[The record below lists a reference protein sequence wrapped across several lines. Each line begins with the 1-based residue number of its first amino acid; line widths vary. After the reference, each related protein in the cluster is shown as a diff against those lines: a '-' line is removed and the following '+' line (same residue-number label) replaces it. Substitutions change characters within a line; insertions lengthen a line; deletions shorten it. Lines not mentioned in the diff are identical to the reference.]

1 MAKSTSKW
9 LSSNRTAKI
18 KHRALAH
25 GSPKHGKTFA
35 ALQASKKF
43 PKKLPAAKWTK
54 LDDLLH
60 IPFDDGALDGA
71 MELKLEVPSIDF
83 YGILEETNDLIEA
96 LNVLVD
102 VCYEAAEKN
111 PNLVVIVDTVTKLDK
126 LLNLFWNSEE
136 NAPRGKGD
144 KIDGFAVYR
153 CINESHMR
161 FHDDMAGL
169 PCHVIFL
176 AHSKPVG
183 ESTSVK
189 AKVKA
194 GALPNEGVSADTVM
208 DFIYYASGNLYRQDT
223 SIICTIQ
230 AESDRTNP
238 KLLQRWAYT
247 RGHQGFEGGCRF
259 QYSLDPQE
267 PADFGHMFAKIDA
280 QLK

>member
-83 YGILEETNDLIEA
+83 YGILRETDDLVEA
-96 LNVLVD
+96 LNIVAD
-102 VCYEAAEKN
+102 ICYEEAEKN
-111 PNLVVIVDTVTKLDK
+111 PNLIVISDTVTKLDK
-126 LLNLFWNSEE
+126 LINRYWNDPD
-136 NAPRGKGD
+136 NAPKGKDG
-144 KIDGFAVYR
+144 KIDGYA
-153 CINESHMR
+153 INREVNGLHMR
-161 FHDDMAGL
+161 YHDDMTGL
-169 PCHVIFL
+169 PCHAIFL

-183 ESTSVK
+183 ESKSVK

-194 GALPNEGVSADTVM
+194 GALPSVGITDVVM
-208 DFIYYASGNLYRQDT
+208 DFYYYASGNIYRGDT
-223 SIICTIQ
+223 SIICSVHAIP
-230 AESDRTNP
+230 DRVNP
-238 KLLQRWAYT
+238 KILNRVAYT
-247 RGHQGFEGGCRF
+247 EEFQGFEGGCRF